1 MTGANVLKRGHNIEM
16 NEALKES
23 LLLKSTH
30 KPGRQGL
37 GMCLELMIEN
47 LIQKTALRKET
58 WGKKKKK
65 PLETNAKV
73 DLFNNCSPFFFPVM
87 DELENQPQPKTKTTT
102 REKP

>member
-1 MTGANVLKRGHNIEM
+1 M

-58 WGKKKKK
+58 WGKKKNKQTFGNK
-65 PLETNAKV
+65 CKGGSL
-73 DLFNNCSPFFFPVM
+73 
-87 DELENQPQPKTKTTT
+87 Q
-102 REKP
+102 